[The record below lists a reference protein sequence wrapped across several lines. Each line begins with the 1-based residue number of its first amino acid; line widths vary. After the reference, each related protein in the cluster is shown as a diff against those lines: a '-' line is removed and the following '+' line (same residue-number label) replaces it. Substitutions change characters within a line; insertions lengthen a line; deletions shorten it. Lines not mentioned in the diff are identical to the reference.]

1 MAGLRQLWQEAGTV
15 RSETHCD
22 PVFPV
27 PFLLHS
33 GARCQM
39 ALGTASPTLANLHR
53 GRTASKEGMALPW
66 DDTTTGKGME
76 WRHEEVNQTVAVI
89 RNIDGS
95 GLVTLTPSRLR
106 VMKHCNTR
114 QSKHNK

>member
-1 MAGLRQLWQEAGTV
+1 MLERQAQSEDKKDRGEAKLEVHTKAEAKTSTYKLCTHMAGLRQLWQEAGTV

-39 ALGTASPTLANLHR
+39 ALGAASPTLANLHR

-66 DDTTTGKGME
+66 DDTTTGKGM
-76 WRHEEVNQTVAVI
+76 
-89 RNIDGS
+89 
-95 GLVTLTPSRLR
+95 
-106 VMKHCNTR
+106 
-114 QSKHNK
+114 